1 MARAAAGRP
10 SQAVSIP
17 LGWMTPADALAP
29 LRDEPGALLMAGGA
43 PGASGRFSYLCA
55 FPEFTVSGRDG
66 EAAFA
71 EARARFACEEAGAPG
86 FQGGYAGLLSYDLG
100 RAFERAPQSPD
111 AIAPW
116 PALSLGWYG
125 AVAVF
130 DHAREALTVRGEAV
144 SAARLAAAIQE
155 RPRPVEPGKGARLDP
170 VWSEARY
177 LEAAAAARDYV
188 RAGDVFQVNLSHP
201 LRGRF
206 SGADAPYAVFRAL
219 SLSSPASFAAYHR
232 IDADLCVVTNSPE
245 RFVQASADGRVETR
259 PVKGTRRRGLDAEED
274 AALVAEL
281 SASEKDR
288 AENLMIV
295 DLMRNDLSRVCAPG
309 SVEAPD
315 LFRVESFANV
325 HHLVSTVRGRL
336 EPGRDVFD
344 LIAAAFPPGSIT
356 GAPKRRAMEII
367 AELEGEA
374 RGPYC
379 GALGWIGADG
389 ACDLNV
395 MIRTL
400 SFARDGTGW
409 RGEARSGGA
418 IVSGSDPREE
428 LAETFAKAAAL
439 RAGAEG
445 LS

>member
-1 MARAAAGRP
+1 MARAAAGSNAAP
-10 SQAVSIP
+10 VCIP
-17 LGWMTPADALAP
+17 LSWRPPADALAP
-29 LRDEPGALLMAGGA
+29 LRDEPGVLLLAGGA
-43 PGASGRFSYLCA
+43 PGASGRYSYLCA
-55 FPEFTVSGRDG
+55 FPDFTVTGRD
-66 EAAFA
+66 AADAFA
-71 EARARFACEEAGAPG
+71 EVRARFIAADAPQGG
-86 FQGGYAGLLSYDLG
+86 FTGGYAGLLSYELG
-100 RAFERAPQSPD
+100 RAFERAPGAPD
-111 AIAPW
+111 AIAQW

-130 DHAREALTVRGEAV
+130 DHARERVEVRGQGAA
-144 SAARLAAAIQE
+144 AARLASAIQA
-155 RPRPVEPGKGARLDP
+155 PARPVEAGAGAELTP
-170 VWSEARY
+170 VWSERRY

-188 RAGDVFQVNLSHP
+188 RAGDIFQVNLSHP
-201 LRGRF
+201 LRGAF
-206 SGADAPYAVFRAL
+206 SGQDAPYAAFRAL

-232 IDADLCVVTNSPE
+232 ISADLCVVTNSPE
-245 RFVQASADGRVETR
+245 RFVQAGADGRVETR
-259 PVKGTRRRGLDAEED
+259 PIKGTRRRGFDADED
-274 AALVAEL
+274 ARLAAEL

-309 SVEAPD
+309 SVEVPD
-315 LFRVESFANV
+315 LFRVETFANV

-336 EPGRDVFD
+336 APGRDVFD
-344 LIAAAFPPGSIT
+344 LIAAGFPPGSIT
-356 GAPKRRAMEII
+356 GAPKPRAIEII

-400 SFARDGTGW
+400 AFARDGAGW

-439 RAGAEG
+439 RAACGA